1 MNVKNSK
8 LEQSMRNYLK
18 TYEKINE
25 LKQEDNNECLYRL
38 FFFFFLINKILF
50 KKLEK
55 ATSKD
60 DFKEIINYMKIETM
74 IINDKLKT
82 YKDDTY
88 VLETVDEIKD
98 ILGLYCEGE
107 YVEKIMKDLPSRY
120 NKSKKRTNNIVQ
132 FPYSKKA

>member
-1 MNVKNSK
+1 MNIKNSK

-38 FFFFFLINKILF
+38 FFVNVLINKILF